1 MAAFRRDPLSDFLD
15 GNRDSSNLWLFL
27 HIPKTAGSS
36 LSAEIAKMMQPYRNI
51 HVDYKNTDVPP
62 RLQKQSV
69 VDRFITDAQTLSFR
83 SASGHIMM
91 RHAQQVRT
99 AFPRTK
105 FVTVLRDPVDR
116 VISDFRYQTTPAH
129 PPYQQFIRRFP
140 RIEDYMELPQAR
152 NKMFRF
158 LAMDPTASIADAI
171 NRIEHE
177 LTFVGTVE
185 AYEMSFNILFRLFGF
200 NLMPQQHRR
209 KTEANEHNEVRE
221 SEELRRRIGNLN
233 DLDVALY
240 EHFREALNRRADQWN
255 AMLEASSP
263 SLPGGEPILDAAV

>member
-1 MAAFRRDPLSDFLD
+1 
-15 GNRDSSNLWLFL
+15 
-27 HIPKTAGSS
+27 
-36 LSAEIAKMMQPYRNI
+36 MMQPYRNI

-62 RLQKQSV
+62 QLQKQSV

-158 LAMDPTASIADAI
+158 LAIDPKASISDAI
-171 NRIEHE
+171 SRIERE

-185 AYEMSFNILFRLFGF
+185 AYAMSFNILFRLFGF

-209 KTEANEHNEVRE
+209 KTEANEHNQVRE
-221 SEELRRRIGNLN
+221 SEDLRARIRDLN
-233 DLDVALY
+233 ELDVALY
-240 EHFREALNRRADQWN
+240 EHFREALNKRAEQWT
-255 AMLEASSP
+255 AMLAASSP
-263 SLPGGEPILDAAV
+263 SLPGTEPILDAAV